1 MDRQG
6 AEIIYNHIVK
16 NVGERYFDVLYD
28 NGIHYGMGITVA
40 IAEAMLVHFEAIE
53 NYDRCID
60 IAGCIKEAEDIGG
73 KYVFL
78 HEEY

>member
-1 MDRQG
+1 MNREEAQ
-6 AEIIYNHIVK
+6 IIYNHIVEH
-16 NVGERYFDVLYD
+16 VGERYFDVLYD
-28 NGIHYGMGITVA
+28 NGLHYGMGITVA
-40 IAEAMLVHFEAIE
+40 IAEAMLIHFETIE

-78 HEEY
+78 YEEY